1 MREKMLILA
10 EEIMQGNRR
19 SLAKAITL
27 IENEEIDKEGLLA
40 RLYPLTGKARIIGVT
55 GPPGAG
61 KSSLVDCLTRE
72 FRSQGLKVGIIA
84 VDPTSPFSGGAL
96 LGDRIRMQEHA
107 LDPGVFIRS
116 MGTRGSLGGLSRAT
130 KEAVIL
136 FDAFGF
142 QIILIETVGVGQSEL
157 DIMHAA
163 DTVLVVMSPG
173 GGDVVQTMKAGIMEI
188 ADIFVIN
195 KADLDGADRTAEE
208 LETTLD
214 LAGGQEWKPPVVK
227 TISLNGDGI
236 QELVHLIY
244 AHACYLED
252 SGLLQKMRG
261 KRLHEEVMEI
271 VMQRLQQNVFRRF
284 RLEEQFQELLTNV
297 ATRNIDPY
305 TAARKILRELEG
317 RELSQLS

>member
-1 MREKMLILA
+1 
-10 EEIMQGNRR
+10 MQ
-19 SLAKAITL
+19 T
-27 IENEEIDKEGLLA
+27 E
-40 RLYPLTGKARIIGVT
+40 
-55 GPPGAG
+55 
-61 KSSLVDCLTRE
+61 
-72 FRSQGLKVGIIA
+72 QLKNWR
-84 VDPTSPFSGGAL
+84 P
-96 LGDRIRMQEHA
+96 
-107 LDPGVFIRS
+107 
-116 MGTRGSLGGLSRAT
+116 
-130 KEAVIL
+130 
-136 FDAFGF
+136 
-142 QIILIETVGVGQSEL
+142 
-157 DIMHAA
+157 
-163 DTVLVVMSPG
+163 
-173 GGDVVQTMKAGIMEI
+173 
-188 ADIFVIN
+188 
-195 KADLDGADRTAEE
+195 
-208 LETTLD
+208 LD

>member
-1 MREKMLILA
+1 MLILA

-107 LDPGVFIRS
+107 LDPGVLFEYGTKGQFGDCPGYERS
-116 MGTRGSLGGLSRAT
+116 RYP
-130 KEAVIL
+130 

-208 LETTLD
+208 LETT
-214 LAGGQEWKPPVVK
+214 
-227 TISLNGDGI
+227 
-236 QELVHLIY
+236 
-244 AHACYLED
+244 
-252 SGLLQKMRG
+252 
-261 KRLHEEVMEI
+261 
-271 VMQRLQQNVFRRF
+271 
-284 RLEEQFQELLTNV
+284 
-297 ATRNIDPY
+297 
-305 TAARKILRELEG
+305 
-317 RELSQLS
+317 

>member
-1 MREKMLILA
+1 MLILA